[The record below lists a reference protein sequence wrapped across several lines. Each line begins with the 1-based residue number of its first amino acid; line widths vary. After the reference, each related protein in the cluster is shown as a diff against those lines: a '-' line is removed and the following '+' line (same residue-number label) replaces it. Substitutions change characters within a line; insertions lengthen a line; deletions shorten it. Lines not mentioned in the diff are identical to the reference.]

1 MKVQITKT
9 LVRLLAAS
17 AVLLGANFAL
27 AQATPPDIEWDKS
40 FSGTGND
47 YLNSLQQTSDGGY
60 ILGGYSNSGMSD
72 TKTDDSFSFSD
83 YWVVK
88 LDANGAEQWDRTFGG
103 YDYDIL
109 QSLQQTSDGGYILGG
124 YSLSGASGN
133 KTNNA
138 NFGAADYWVVKL
150 DADGNR
156 QWDQIYGGSGDD
168 QLQSLQQTKDD
179 GYILGGFSNS
189 GVSGNKTNAGFGERD
204 YWVVKLGASGIK
216 QWDRS
221 FGGSGDDWLN
231 SVQQTTDGG
240 YLLGGQSAS
249 GVSGNKTNAGFGSYD
264 YWVVKL
270 DADGN
275 KQWDKSFGGADY
287 DDLLCLKKTSDG
299 GCVLGGFFNSG
310 VSGNKTNAGFGYVDY
325 WVVKLDSSGNK
336 QWDKSFGGSGQD
348 GIFSLQQT
356 SDGGYILGGYS
367 DSDVLSGNKTSAGYG
382 AYDYWVVKLDA
393 NGDKQWD
400 KAIGGSDY
408 DELHSLQQTSDG
420 GYILGGQPFSG
431 ASGNKT
437 SESFGGLDYWVVKLA
452 GVALPPALS
461 ITLVNKIVTLSWP
474 TNATGFNLQSVLN
487 LTPPVDWIDSSNT
500 PVPVGTQFTVTNNPP
515 ASSQFFR
522 LKKP

>member
-40 FSGTGND
+40 FGGTGND

-72 TKTDDSFSFSD
+72 TKTDDSFGFSD

-179 GYILGGFSNS
+179 GYILGGFS
-189 GVSGNKTNAGFGERD
+189 
-204 YWVVKLGASGIK
+204 
-216 QWDRS
+216 
-221 FGGSGDDWLN
+221 
-231 SVQQTTDGG
+231 
-240 YLLGGQSAS
+240 
-249 GVSGNKTNAGFGSYD
+249 
-264 YWVVKL
+264 
-270 DADGN
+270 
-275 KQWDKSFGGADY
+275 
-287 DDLLCLKKTSDG
+287 
-299 GCVLGGFFNSG
+299 NSG

-500 PVPVGTQFTVTNNPP
+500 PVPVGTQFTVTNTPP